1 MGGCGSR
8 LLPAERFKY
17 PHREVSATGE
27 AVRSTQNQTRVRMAR
42 NCLEDL
48 SRVLGGERGLPL
60 EQSGSMPQRNI
71 QCPYGLRSAVQLNI
85 QSIPAYCSQLI
96 RISRSAFV
104 KSTTNLGG
112 ASMQPNSKWRG
123 RISPRIL
130 TITEFVTY

>member
-1 MGGCGSR
+1 M
-8 LLPAERFKY
+8 
-17 PHREVSATGE
+17 TGD
-27 AVRSTQNQTRVRMAR
+27 ALRGAQNQARMRMAR
-42 NCLEDL
+42 NGLEDL
-48 SRVLGGERGLPL
+48 SRLLGGERGLPL
-60 EQSGSMPQRNI
+60 QQSGSMPQRNI

-112 ASMQPNSKWRG
+112 ASIQPNSKWRG

-130 TITEFVTY
+130 TTTEFVTY